1 MESNKYNIQQVD
13 TSTFEHLQV
22 LKTEDSKLIESFS
35 VNSLFNRNEDR
46 VRLQIYST
54 DKVLLKSEENYK
66 RYTEALGGTSVGKDG
81 ASILAVDP
89 VEDAKYFGYETGDVI
104 LVYSFFTNP
113 FTNNPGSAL
122 LSNFFI
128 EQISPDR
135 TELLA
140 LSNKLTVEERVKGI
154 NKLNHQLENSA
165 DYQEFYITFE
175 DYNQQVALNVAS
187 QDYLIGGTLDTELA
201 PVFKLY
207 EPLSQNYSEKSIFQV
222 ETKIGDSI
230 AFEIT
235 TEVIEEV
242 EGVKPLKGPNFNV
255 DVTKVK
261 PNPTELLS
269 YNDLYNYTITGSNY
283 ELRSLIS
290 NKSAQVATDYSDF
303 SDFILFSSAEER
315 LRNFK
320 YKLDQIHSY
329 EDSIELLNISSSYTG
344 SGGSNSVTFYN
355 NLIEKQ
361 FENFDHYDRY
371 LFFQSGSWAWPKISG
386 SISKP
391 YINQRSTDTTVWF
404 NNIIQSASGYD
415 NTNNNQLLNSI
426 PSFIREDV
434 SNEAYLTFAN
444 LIGHHFD
451 NIWLYSKAV
460 SDKYNTDHRLNFGIS
475 KDLVRSAVE
484 SFGIK
489 LYDSEFSTDNLLNT
503 FVGNAL
509 DTGSEMISTINLAT
523 SGSTVHNQPIAIAD
537 YQKEI
542 YKRIYHNL
550 PYLVKTKGTQRG
562 IRALLNCFGLTEDIV
577 SIKQVGGVFAD
588 KGRYL
593 GPNEEVT
600 SSLSRIRIDNTG
612 SLSTGSVLSTYVSIT
627 KEDYKYADDSPITSV
642 GFDLSEQTN
651 RVIKAN
657 LEADFDIDQYIGD
670 PRDATKGEYG
680 SLKDFWRLLEV
691 SSQ

>member
-1 MESNKYNIQQVD
+1 MESNKYIIQQVD

-22 LKTEDSKLIESFS
+22 LKEKDSKLIDSFT
-35 VNSLFNRNEDR
+35 VNSLFNRTEDR

-54 DKVLLKSEENYK
+54 DKVLLHSEENYK

-89 VEDAKYFGYETGDVI
+89 EEDAKYYGYDTGDVI

-113 FTNNPGSAL
+113 FTNNPGTAL

-128 EQISPDR
+128 EQIAPDR
-135 TELLA
+135 TEVLA
-140 LSNKLTVEERVKGI
+140 LSNKLTVTERLKGI
-154 NKLNHQLENSA
+154 NELKRQIQASA
-165 DYQEFYITFE
+165 DYQEFYLTFE
-175 DYNQQVALNVAS
+175 DYQQQVALNVDS
-187 QDYLIGGTLDTELA
+187 QDYFIGGTLDTELA

-207 EPLSQNYSEKSIFQV
+207 EALSQDYSEKSVFQV
-222 ETKIGDSI
+222 ETKISDSI
-230 AFEIT
+230 AFRVT
-235 TEVIEEV
+235 TELTEEV
-242 EGVKPLKGPNFNV
+242 EQVKPLKGPNFNV
-255 DVTKVK
+255 EILKIK

-290 NKSAQVATDYSDF
+290 DKSAQIATDYTDF
-303 SDFILFSSAEER
+303 SDFILFSSVEDR

-320 YKLDQIHSY
+320 YKVDQIHSY
-329 EDSIELLNISSSYTG
+329 EDSIKLLNVSSSYTG
-344 SGGSNSVTFYN
+344 SGGSNSITFYD
-355 NLIEKQ
+355 NLISKQ

-371 LFFQSGSWAWPKISG
+371 LYFQSGSWAWPKESY
-386 SISKP
+386 STSKP
-391 YINQRSTDTTVWF
+391 YANKRSSETTVWF
-404 NNIIQSASGYD
+404 NNIIESASGYD
-415 NTNNNQLLNSI
+415 NSNNNQLLNSI
-426 PSFIREDV
+426 PAFIREDV
-434 SNEAYLTFAN
+434 SNEAYITFAN

-460 SDKYNTDHRLNFGIS
+460 SDKYDTDHRLNFGIS
-475 KDLVRSAVE
+475 KDLVKNAVE

-489 LYDSEFSTDNLLNT
+489 LYDSEFSTDNLLST
-503 FVGNAL
+503 FVGSSL
-509 DTGSEMISTINLAT
+509 DTGSEMISSIITAT
-523 SGSTVHNQPIAIAD
+523 SGSTIHNQPIAVAD

-542 YKRIYHNL
+542 YKRIYHNI

-588 KGRYL
+588 KGKYL

-627 KEDYKYADDSPITSV
+627 KNDYKYADDSPITSV

-651 RVIKAN
+651 RAIKAN
-657 LEADFDIDQYIGD
+657 LEPNFDIDQYIGD
-670 PRDATKGEYG
+670 PRDANKGEYG
-680 SLKDFWRLLEV
+680 SLREFWRLLEV

>member
-1 MESNKYNIQQVD
+1 MESNKFNIKQVD

-22 LKTEDSKLIESFS
+22 LKELDSKLIESFS
-35 VNSLFNRNEDR
+35 VNSLFNRSEDR

-54 DKVLLKSEENYK
+54 DKVLLKSEENFK
-66 RYTEALGGTSVGKDG
+66 RYSEALGGTSVGKDG
-81 ASILAVDP
+81 ASILSVDP
-89 VEDAKYFGYETGDVI
+89 IEDAKYYGYDTGDVI

-140 LSNKLTVEERVKGI
+140 LSNKLTDEERVKGI
-154 NKLNHQLENSA
+154 NKLTQQLDNSA
-165 DYQEFYITFE
+165 EYQEFYITFE
-175 DYNQQVALNVAS
+175 DYNQQVALNVDS
-187 QDYLIGGTLDTELA
+187 QDYFIGGTQDTETA

-207 EPLSQNYSEKSIFQV
+207 EPLSQDYNEKSVFQV

-230 AFEIT
+230 AYMIT
-235 TEVIEEV
+235 TEVVEEL
-242 EGVKPLKGPNFNV
+242 EDIKLLKGPNFNV
-255 DVTKVK
+255 DVAKVK

-269 YNDLYNYTITGSNY
+269 YNDLFSYTITGSNY

-290 NKSAQVATDYSDF
+290 DKSAQIATDYTDF

-329 EDSIELLNISSSYTG
+329 EDSIELLNVSSSYTG

-355 NLIEKQ
+355 DLIVKQ

-371 LFFQSGSWAWPKISG
+371 LYFQSGSWAWPKVAG
-386 SISKP
+386 SIAKP
-391 YINQRSTDTTVWF
+391 YINKRSTDTSIWF
-404 NNIIQSASGYD
+404 NNIIESASGYD

-426 PSFIREDV
+426 PAFIREDV

-475 KDLVRSAVE
+475 KDLVRNAVE

-489 LYDSEFSTDNLLNT
+489 LYDSEFSTDNLLST
-503 FVGNAL
+503 FVGTAL
-509 DTGSEMISTINLAT
+509 DTGSEMISTVNLAT
-523 SGSTVHNQPIAIAD
+523 SGSTVHNQPIAVAD

-588 KGRYL
+588 KGKYL

-627 KEDYKYADDSPITSV
+627 KNDYKYADDSPITSV

-657 LEADFDIDQYIGD
+657 LEPNFDIDQYIGD
-670 PRDATKGEYG
+670 PRDAHKGEYG
-680 SLKDFWRLLEV
+680 SLREFWRLLEV
-691 SSQ
+691 SNQ